1 MTSID
6 NLCSDL
12 LMWHTLYLAGR
23 MHKPLRIIKDDARV
37 RLTQQVNLTSALR
50 AALLTLPSHFS
61 ETELFQRITGISY
74 EGDLRMILPAEN
86 RSKIANIVSK
96 QSPQF
101 KELYHRLAVGLSG
114 VHWSSTSSTIEQDV
128 SPHTR
133 ASLIKKLPANLR
145 VRLTNHY
152 SSRPGIPPKE
162 ADESAFWVRIA
173 SDPDLPDVLRK
184 GQLFHLGISF
194 AISD

>member
-1 MTSID
+1 MPDGRRNIHLLRNPD
-6 NLCSDL
+6 NQL
-12 LMWHTLYLAGR
+12 LGEREWS
-23 MHKPLRIIKDDARV
+23 V
-37 RLTQQVNLTSALR
+37 
-50 AALLTLPSHFS
+50 LP
-61 ETELFQRITGISY
+61 R
-74 EGDLRMILPAEN
+74 GDGL
-86 RSKIANIVSK
+86 
-96 QSPQF
+96 SPQF

-173 SDPDLPDVLRK
+173 GDPDLPDVLRK